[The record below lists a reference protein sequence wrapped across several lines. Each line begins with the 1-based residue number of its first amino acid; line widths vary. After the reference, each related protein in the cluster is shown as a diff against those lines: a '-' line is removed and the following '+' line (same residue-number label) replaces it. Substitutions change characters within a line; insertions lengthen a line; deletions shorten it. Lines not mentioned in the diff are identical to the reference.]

1 MKINLLCSVSLAA
14 ALALAG
20 CCSSTPSAETGTIKV
35 SAYHTEDFAPDAI
48 TWSLSVSIKGQ
59 NKDSLVTELKKRVT
73 ALTAFADS
81 IGVPKDSLVT
91 QQFSLDKDWTWNEGK
106 QIFNGYQISQNI
118 TATLSDPVKA
128 SKFSEGLAHIADIEI
143 QDMTPTV
150 KDRQAKE
157 NKVIQLATKEATAK
171 AQALAEAAGV
181 KLGRVY
187 AISDEPITQNYS
199 RKRGVMLSTGLL
211 NAAADG
217 AGAGNDIFLSQKITL
232 GSTVYI
238 EFEIK

>member
-1 MKINLLCSVSLAA
+1 MKTALFCSISLAA
-14 ALALAG
+14 AFALAG
-20 CCSSTPSAETGTIKV
+20 CCSNTPSAEPATIKV

-48 TWSLSVSIKGQ
+48 TWSISVNLKGQ
-59 NKDSLVTELKKRVT
+59 NKDSLITELKKRVN

-106 QIFNGYQISQNI
+106 QIFNGYEISQNI
-118 TATLSDPVKA
+118 KATLSDPVKA
-128 SKFSEGLAHIADIEI
+128 SKFSEGLAHIADVEI
-143 QDMTPTV
+143 QEMTPTV

-157 NKVIQLATKEATAK
+157 NKVIQLATKEAAAK

-181 KLGRVY
+181 KLGRVH
-187 AISDEPITQNYS
+187 AISDEPITEEYS
-199 RKRGVMLSTGLL
+199 RGRGPMLGAKLYSVG
-211 NAAADG
+211 NEADG
-217 AGAGNDIFLSQKITL
+217 MNNDVFLSQKITL